1 VASGDEDFM
10 TDSLVAA
17 RADAAPANDVGGIE
31 RLEEEE
37 EKGISDDIKDVCP
50 EAKGVGF

>member
-1 VASGDEDFM
+1 VVSGDEDFM

-31 RLEEEE
+31 CLEEEK
-37 EKGISDDIKDVCP
+37 KGISGDIKDVCP
-50 EAKGVGF
+50 EARGVGF